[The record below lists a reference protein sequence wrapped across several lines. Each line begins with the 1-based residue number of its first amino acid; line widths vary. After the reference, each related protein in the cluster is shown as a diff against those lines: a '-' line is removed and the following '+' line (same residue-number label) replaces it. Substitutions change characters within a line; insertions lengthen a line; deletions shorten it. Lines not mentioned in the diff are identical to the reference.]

1 MTPQTAKE
9 ITDQHDHLEAEK
21 AEAKRVDDEL
31 AKTCCSDDY
40 SVRVKG
46 DE

>member
-1 MTPQTAKE
+1 MLEQTGRE
-9 ITDQHDHLEAEK
+9 ITDQHDHLEADK
-21 AEAKRVDDEL
+21 AEKQRVDDEL